1 MTINCNVTSTDRKRL
16 AQVLG
21 EILSIEP
28 VYMKAPTFAYVLG
41 DYTIDKD
48 GAISCPESA
57 MPVAVAQII
66 AKLSDEGFTPEIK
79 EVEPA
84 FADESAE
91 NTAPDEIPAETPN
104 VAPVAE
110 PEAQPEED
118 ETEATESQQT
128 PNVAASEED
137 APVCIPSDLI
147 KSAAAD
153 VQCRRPGSRGS
164 ICRRQCRRRGR
175 FHRCAY

>member
-1 MTINCNVTSTDRKRL
+1 MTINCNVTGTDRKRL

-41 DYTIDKD
+41 NYTIDKD

-57 MPVAVAQII
+57 MPVAVAQIV

-79 EVEPA
+79 EIEPA

-91 NTAPDEIPAETPN
+91 NTAPAEIPAETPD
-104 VAPVAE
+104 VAPEAK
-110 PEAQPEED
+110 PEAQPED
-118 ETEATESQQT
+118 EAVDATKGQQT
-128 PNVAASEED
+128 PDVAASEE
-137 APVCIPSDLI
+137 
-147 KSAAAD
+147 
-153 VQCRRPGSRGS
+153 
-164 ICRRQCRRRGR
+164 
-175 FHRCAY
+175 

>member
-1 MTINCNVTSTDRKRL
+1 MTINCNVTGGERKRL

-21 EILSIEP
+21 EFLSIEP

-66 AKLSDEGFTPEIK
+66 AKLSDEGFTPEIG
-79 EVEPA
+79 EIEPA

-91 NTAPDEIPAETPN
+91 NTAPAEIPAETPD
-104 VAPVAE
+104 VAQEAK
-110 PEAQPEED
+110 PEAQPED
-118 ETEATESQQT
+118 EAMEATKGQQA
-128 PNVAASEED
+128 PDVAASEE
-137 APVCIPSDLI
+137 A
-147 KSAAAD
+147 SAEAD
-153 VQCRRPGSRGS
+153 QPN
-164 ICRRQCRRRGR
+164 
-175 FHRCAY
+175 